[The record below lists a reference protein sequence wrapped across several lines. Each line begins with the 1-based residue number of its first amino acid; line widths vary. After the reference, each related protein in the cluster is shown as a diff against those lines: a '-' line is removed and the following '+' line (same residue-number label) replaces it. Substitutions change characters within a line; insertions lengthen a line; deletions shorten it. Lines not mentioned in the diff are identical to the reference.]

1 MAGLSTRTAALSSR
15 LLIILITSPAARRY
29 PRISTQANS
38 HSGGSHCYDLRIAPQ
53 LRGPPCPFRII
64 QDRGA
69 HENICVDRDLQW
81 RPARPSAAISV
92 ISSIV
97 SRWVP
102 GRYPQPMKLW
112 IDPPDFAAR
121 SSRRPFGSD
130 LSRPSGRG

>member
-1 MAGLSTRTAALSSR
+1 MAGLSTRTAALSNR

-38 HSGGSHCYDLRIAPQ
+38 HSAGSHCYDLRIAPQ

-97 SRWVP
+97 SR
-102 GRYPQPMKLW
+102 
-112 IDPPDFAAR
+112 
-121 SSRRPFGSD
+121 
-130 LSRPSGRG
+130 